1 MIPCTR
7 VLPVPSFLKERTTML
22 QQQRLIRLR
31 VGARVLFCLLVGG
44 PLFAGRRF
52 SNPALSATFINP
64 RVETPADDALKY
76 WTADKMR
83 DAKPAPLPNVDTP
96 DRGKRR
102 SRRPPQRSSPHQ
114 A

>member
-1 MIPCTR
+1 MI
-7 VLPVPSFLKERTTML
+7 L
-22 QQQRLIRLR
+22 QQQRLIRLPL
-31 VGARVLFCLLVGG
+31 VGTVLLCLLVGVY
-44 PLFAGRRF
+44 LFAWKRF
-52 SNPALSATFINP
+52 SKPAPSARIIKHS
-64 RVETPADDALKY
+64 VETPADDALKY

-102 SRRPPQRSSPHQ
+102 PRRPPHRSSPHQ